1 MNELRY
7 QLDLMRAM
15 NQKLSAKERMYRLLC
30 DTMDYAYI
38 YYSSFW
44 QCTVSITQN
53 ITKISG
59 QFMRLP
65 LFLLI

>member
-38 YYSSFW
+38 YYSLKRIRSLRWENGMISLTSSFW
-44 QCTVSITQN
+44 TEEI
-53 ITKISG
+53 
-59 QFMRLP
+59 L
-65 LFLLI
+65 

>member
-30 DTMDYAYI
+30 L
-38 YYSSFW
+38 S
-44 QCTVSITQN
+44 
-53 ITKISG
+53 
-59 QFMRLP
+59 
-65 LFLLI
+65 LIHI